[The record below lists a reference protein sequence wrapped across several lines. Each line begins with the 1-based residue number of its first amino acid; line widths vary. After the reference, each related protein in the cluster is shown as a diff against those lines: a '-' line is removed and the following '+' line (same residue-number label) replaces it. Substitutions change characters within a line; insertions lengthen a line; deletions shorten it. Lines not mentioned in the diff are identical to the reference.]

1 MSIRRIATARPTTA
15 DCCQQCNI
23 PGDGWHPFRL
33 HAPFRKK
40 PNLTCIVICAVLSQ
54 VRPGI
59 QIIFLLLGY

>member
-1 MSIRRIATARPTTA
+1 MSIRRIATAA
-15 DCCQQCNI
+15 DCCQQCNM

-59 QIIFLLLGY
+59 